1 MGLSVRQ
8 FVRHSEKWGQFVL
21 NNRLTMDIL
30 DAYDIKEHNQDG
42 KYDIYYG
49 EIAGGNIVNIAYQ
62 VNIGKKLPQEV
73 DYHTFLKK
81 KGDDYYSNSSV
92 TIKLVYNAES

>member
-1 MGLSVRQ
+1 
-8 FVRHSEKWGQFVL
+8 
-21 NNRLTMDIL
+21 MDIL